1 MLILTLAAI
10 CIGCISVMAA
20 VFVCDKCSYE
30 NDAGSKF
37 CSHCG
42 APFAAGTE
50 LNNQGMAANVPGA
63 GQGAAGAVGAAQVVI
78 SVAVIE
84 GELKAASEQMEKRNG
99 WLALLYCENAMALNA
114 IARTPKNLA
123 ERVLE
128 LHGKCE
134 AGVRSSVKECRVC
147 DGKGNVVR
155 QDSSMSVEARRRSQT
170 PINETCTACRGTGIV
185 PGRSGLDALK
195 HGYDSALKMYAVL
208 RQGSR
213 WAPVGNAWVPPDTD
227 SNLSYRQIAT
237 LKRVTGSRCS
247 ICAGAGQ
254 FTCAKCSGSA
264 RLKCPSRT
272 CSSGYVPKKIE
283 AGLGTSGRVLM
294 VRCGECDGRGTIKC
308 SGCDGYGSASCKV
321 CRGRGKL
328 PICDRCDGDGLKRC
342 TDCNGTGMQK
352 KVICNGC
359 RGCGNILCRSC
370 MGSGR
375 IRESD

>member
-170 PINETCTACRGTGIV
+170 PINETRLS
-185 PGRSGLDALK
+185 RDWN
-195 HGYDSALKMYAVL
+195 SA
-208 RQGSR
+208 G
-213 WAPVGNAWVPPDTD
+213 PVG
-227 SNLSYRQIAT
+227 S
-237 LKRVTGSRCS
+237 
-247 ICAGAGQ
+247 
-254 FTCAKCSGSA
+254 
-264 RLKCPSRT
+264 
-272 CSSGYVPKKIE
+272 
-283 AGLGTSGRVLM
+283 
-294 VRCGECDGRGTIKC
+294 
-308 SGCDGYGSASCKV
+308 
-321 CRGRGKL
+321 
-328 PICDRCDGDGLKRC
+328 
-342 TDCNGTGMQK
+342 
-352 KVICNGC
+352 
-359 RGCGNILCRSC
+359 
-370 MGSGR
+370 
-375 IRESD
+375 